1 MYSDKEKWEYWRDV
15 YLKYY
20 PLPLEILKICRM
32 YARFYASRDKL
43 LYKKKKK

>member
-1 MYSDKEKWEYWRDV
+1 MYSDKEKWNIGEMYI
-15 YLKYY
+15 LNIT